1 MAGALQGIKVIEVG
15 LLIQG
20 PQAAALLADMGA
32 DVIKVELP
40 GIGDQGRYIFLGDGD
55 LRSAIFI
62 GCNRGKRGLTLDLRH
77 EQGANIFKKLTET
90 ADIVIS
96 NFKPGTLDAW
106 GLGYEDLAAINPR
119 IIWAAGST
127 FGPVGPDAAR
137 EGADLAGQS
146 AGGLIST
153 TGREGDPP
161 TPVGA
166 FIADHIGSLN
176 MVSGILAALHARHES
191 GHGQRIE
198 VSLVGGQI
206 WAQASE
212 YTHYLLTGNI
222 PGRSNFGHPLVPA
235 AYRIFQTS
243 DGWISLIGLSAEAK
257 DVFFALVGRP
267 EMALDPRF
275 DALLVSPE
283 ELKSLVGELEPIF
296 LERTT
301 DEWCELLQEAGARF
315 APVRN
320 YAEVVADEGVWEN
333 DYFVEIKD
341 DAGPSQRVVGTP
353 IRMSETPLQPSAIAP
368 DLGQHSEEI
377 LKEAGYSAADIEEFR
392 TAGTV

>member
-96 NFKPGTLDAW
+96 NFKPGTLDEW

-153 TGREGDPP
+153 TGSEGDPP

-243 DGWISLIGLSAEAK
+243 DGWIGLIGLSAEAK
-257 DVFFALVGRP
+257 DVFFALIGRP

-333 DYFVEIKD
+333 DYFVEVKD
-341 DAGPSQRVVGTP
+341 DAGQSQRVVGTP

>member
-55 LRSAIFI
+55 LRSAVFI

-96 NFKPGTLDAW
+96 NFKPGTLDEW

-153 TGREGDPP
+153 TGSDGDPP

-176 MVSGILAALHARHES
+176 MVSGILAALHSRHES

-206 WAQASE
+206 WAQATE

-222 PGRSNFGHPLVPA
+222 PGRSNFGHPLIPA
-235 AYRIFQTS
+235 AYRIFQTA
-243 DGWISLIGLSAEAK
+243 DGWVGLIGLSAEAK

-267 EMALDPRF
+267 EMAMDPRF
-275 DALLVSPE
+275 DALLLSPE

-320 YAEVVADEGVWEN
+320 YAEVVADKGVWEN
-333 DYFVEIKD
+333 DYFVEVKD
-341 DAGPSQRVVGTP
+341 AAGQSQRVVGTP

>member
-55 LRSAIFI
+55 LRSAVFI

-96 NFKPGTLDAW
+96 NFKPGTLDEW

-153 TGREGDPP
+153 TGSEGDPP

-176 MVSGILAALHARHES
+176 MVSGILAALHSRHES

-206 WAQASE
+206 WAQATE

-222 PGRSNFGHPLVPA
+222 PGRSNFGHPLIPA
-235 AYRIFQTS
+235 AYRIFQTA
-243 DGWISLIGLSAEAK
+243 DGWVGLIGLSAEAK

-267 EMALDPRF
+267 EMAMDPRF
-275 DALLVSPE
+275 DALLLSPE

-333 DYFVEIKD
+333 DYFVEVKD
-341 DAGPSQRVVGTP
+341 AAGQSQRVVGTP

>member
-55 LRSAIFI
+55 LRSAVFI

-96 NFKPGTLDAW
+96 NFKPGTLDEW

-153 TGREGDPP
+153 TGSDGDPP

-176 MVSGILAALHARHES
+176 MVSGILAALHSRHES

-222 PGRSNFGHPLVPA
+222 PGRSNFGHPLIPA
-235 AYRIFQTS
+235 AYRIFQTA
-243 DGWISLIGLSAEAK
+243 DGWIGLIGLSAEAK

-267 EMALDPRF
+267 EMAMDPRF
-275 DALLVSPE
+275 DALLLSPE

-320 YAEVVADEGVWEN
+320 YAEVVADKGVWEN
-333 DYFVEIKD
+333 DYFVEVKD
-341 DAGPSQRVVGTP
+341 DAGQSQRVVGTP

>member
-96 NFKPGTLDAW
+96 NFKPGTLDEW

-153 TGREGDPP
+153 TGSDGDPP

-176 MVSGILAALHARHES
+176 MVSGILAALHSRHES

-222 PGRSNFGHPLVPA
+222 PGRSNFGHPLIPA
-235 AYRIFQTS
+235 AYRIFQTA
-243 DGWISLIGLSAEAK
+243 DGWIGLIGLSAEAK

-267 EMALDPRF
+267 EMAMDPRF
-275 DALLVSPE
+275 DALLLSPE

-333 DYFVEIKD
+333 DYFVEVKD
-341 DAGPSQRVVGTP
+341 DAGQSQRVVGTP

>member
-55 LRSAIFI
+55 LRSAVFI

-96 NFKPGTLDAW
+96 NFKPGTLDEW

-153 TGREGDPP
+153 TGSDGDPP

-176 MVSGILAALHARHES
+176 MVSGILAALHSRHES
-191 GHGQRIE
+191 GRGQRIE

-206 WAQASE
+206 WAQATE

-222 PGRSNFGHPLVPA
+222 PGRSNFGHPLIPA
-235 AYRIFQTS
+235 AYRIFQTA
-243 DGWISLIGLSAEAK
+243 DGWIGLIGLSAEAK

-267 EMALDPRF
+267 EMAMDPRF
-275 DALLVSPE
+275 DALLLSPE

-320 YAEVVADEGVWEN
+320 YAEVVADKGVWEN
-333 DYFVEIKD
+333 DYFVEVKD
-341 DAGPSQRVVGTP
+341 AAGQSQRVVGTP

>member
-55 LRSAIFI
+55 LRSAVFI

-96 NFKPGTLDAW
+96 NFKPGTLDEW

-153 TGREGDPP
+153 TGSEGDPP

-176 MVSGILAALHARHES
+176 MVSGILAALHSRHES

-206 WAQASE
+206 WAQATE

-222 PGRSNFGHPLVPA
+222 PGRSNFGHPLIPA
-235 AYRIFQTS
+235 AYRIFQTA
-243 DGWISLIGLSAEAK
+243 DGWIGLIGLSAEAK

-267 EMALDPRF
+267 EMAMDPRF
-275 DALLVSPE
+275 DALLLSPE

-320 YAEVVADEGVWEN
+320 YAEVVADKGVWEN
-333 DYFVEIKD
+333 DYFVEVKD
-341 DAGPSQRVVGTP
+341 AAGQSQRVVGTP

>member
-55 LRSAIFI
+55 LRSAVFI

-96 NFKPGTLDAW
+96 NFKPGTLDEW

-119 IIWAAGST
+119 IIWAVGST

-153 TGREGDPP
+153 TGSDGDPP

-176 MVSGILAALHARHES
+176 MVSGILAALHSRHES
-191 GHGQRIE
+191 GRGQRIE

-206 WAQASE
+206 WAQATE

-222 PGRSNFGHPLVPA
+222 PGRSNFGHPLIPA
-235 AYRIFQTS
+235 AYRIFQTA
-243 DGWISLIGLSAEAK
+243 DGWIGLIGLSAEAK

-267 EMALDPRF
+267 EMAMDPRF
-275 DALLVSPE
+275 DALLLSPE

-320 YAEVVADEGVWEN
+320 YAEVVADKGVWEN
-333 DYFVEIKD
+333 DYFVEVKD
-341 DAGPSQRVVGTP
+341 DAGQSQRVVGTP

>member
-55 LRSAIFI
+55 LRSAVFI

-96 NFKPGTLDAW
+96 NFKPGTLDEW

-153 TGREGDPP
+153 TGSEGDPP

-176 MVSGILAALHARHES
+176 MVSGILAALHSRHES
-191 GHGQRIE
+191 GRGQRIE

-206 WAQASE
+206 WAQATE

-222 PGRSNFGHPLVPA
+222 PGRSNFGHPLIPA
-235 AYRIFQTS
+235 AYRIFQTA
-243 DGWISLIGLSAEAK
+243 DGWIGLIGLSAEAK

-267 EMALDPRF
+267 EMAMDPRF
-275 DALLVSPE
+275 DALLLSPE

-333 DYFVEIKD
+333 DYFVEVKD
-341 DAGPSQRVVGTP
+341 DAGQSQRVVGTP

>member
-55 LRSAIFI
+55 LRSAVFI

-96 NFKPGTLDAW
+96 NFKPGTLDEW

-153 TGREGDPP
+153 TGSEGDPP

-176 MVSGILAALHARHES
+176 MVSGILAALHSRHES

-206 WAQASE
+206 WAQATE

-222 PGRSNFGHPLVPA
+222 PGRSNFGHPLIPA
-235 AYRIFQTS
+235 AYRIFQTA
-243 DGWISLIGLSAEAK
+243 DGWIGLIGLSAGAK
-257 DVFFALVGRP
+257 DIFFALVGRP
-267 EMALDPRF
+267 EMAMDPRF
-275 DALLVSPE
+275 DALLLSPE

-320 YAEVVADEGVWEN
+320 YAEVVADKGVWEN
-333 DYFVEIKD
+333 DYFVEVKD
-341 DAGPSQRVVGTP
+341 AAGQSQRVVGTP